1 MRFKKYS
8 LIAATLTVVIAV
20 LWSLSATW
28 GVADLVARIDDN
40 AQTLNQELGPLRRL
54 TFDPDAA
61 PPGSDK
67 SMQWYY
73 IGNAS
78 SPFPLIVA
86 ADAAHQVWYTAG
98 QRSRCYAFW
107 FFGIIIPIH
116 ESVVWMS

>member
-1 MRFKKYS
+1 MPFKKYS
-8 LIAATLTVVIAV
+8 LIAVGLTVVIAV

-28 GVADLVARIDDN
+28 GVADLVADLD
-40 AQTLNQELGPLRRL
+40 AGSKGLNQELGPLKRL
-54 TFDPDAA
+54 DFDPDAA

-67 SMQWYY
+67 IMPWYY

-86 ADAAHQVWYTAG
+86 ADAAHQVWPTAG
-98 QRSRCYAFW
+98 QRARYYAFW

-116 ESVVWMS
+116 QSDVWMS